1 MTEEY
6 TNILA
11 LLDITWGRWIMISL
25 FALLVYWL
33 IRLLKHWLEKA
44 SLLGGWNYRIYRL
57 VLKIYILSEPLCALV
72 IIGGFVLI
80 NPIVH
85 GIIALVILLLGYSVI
100 KSYFS
105 GKVLQMSYEF
115 FEGQKIKVKE
125 NEGIIQEI
133 GRTSLVLQTKLGAE
147 HISYVQLFEN
157 GFTQLEGA
165 KVGGL
170 QAIYIDGGA
179 QEGVTI
185 QSIKDKLWESPYLDW
200 SFTPEIALTNKENQ
214 FEVKVLLREKHHLED
229 LKNLI
234 TEWGYMCRLKN

>member
-1 MTEEY
+1 VTEEY

-11 LLDITWGRWIMISL
+11 LLDISWGRWIIVSL
-25 FALLVYWL
+25 FALLIYWL
-33 IRLLKHWLEKA
+33 IRLLKNWLEKA
-44 SLLGGWNYRIYRL
+44 SLLGGWNYRIYRF
-57 VLKIYILSEPLCALV
+57 VQKAFILSEPVCFLIV
-72 IIGGFVLI
+72 VGGFVLI
-80 NPIVH
+80 NPIIH
-85 GIIALVILLLGYSVI
+85 GILAVIVLLLGYSVV

-105 GKVLQMSYEF
+105 GKVLQMGYELQK
-115 FEGQKIKVKE
+115 GQKIKVKE

-157 GFTQLEGA
+157 GFTQLEGE
-165 KVGGL
+165 KIGGL
-170 QAIYIDGGA
+170 QAIYIDSG
-179 QEGVTI
+179 EEKTVSM

-200 SFTPEIALTNKENQ
+200 SYNPEIALTNKENQ

-234 TEWGYMCRLKN
+234 TEWGYACSLKN